1 MKILKFFIIFFLAS
15 RISITGLDLPTGSW
29 NIESGT
35 ILFRSEAP
43 NETIV
48 GKGSKVSGNLDMKK
62 KSVSVTIDLSDWSTG
77 HNLRDK
83 HMHENYLETQK
94 FPLAKFEG
102 YLQNFNPKTAIVA
115 LKGKIFLHG
124 VTQEVILEGELKKDS
139 SGDYVFFS
147 EFNILLSD
155 YKIPIPKLLILKL
168 NEKIQVRTKFNLK
181 KKN

>member
-83 HMHENYLETQK
+83 HM
-94 FPLAKFEG
+94 
-102 YLQNFNPKTAIVA
+102 
-115 LKGKIFLHG
+115 
-124 VTQEVILEGELKKDS
+124 
-139 SGDYVFFS
+139 
-147 EFNILLSD
+147 
-155 YKIPIPKLLILKL
+155 
-168 NEKIQVRTKFNLK
+168 
-181 KKN
+181 